1 MVCISSNSLLLA
13 THRKDSTQGISCQ
26 EVETSP
32 KKKKKKVET
41 SPYDFFFFPFQ
52 GSQNILL
59 TVVILVQLPA
69 EQDQV
74 FKTILQ
80 VFSGWLQLFP
90 TFYKLSLPGRYLE
103 ETPSE
108 KDCFPMFLNNS
119 SESCQTISTNWF
131 HESLKEIF
139 FVFFSLRFLDIPGG
153 SQRKHFID
161 FKAMFT
167 RQQLKRFCYESCLVA
182 LQAEL
187 SFSEG
192 K

>member
-32 KKKKKKVET
+32 
-41 SPYDFFFFPFQ
+41 YDFFFSLFREVKTSF
-52 GSQNILL
+52 L
-59 TVVILVQLPA
+59 TVVILVQRPA

-80 VFSGWLQLFP
+80 VFSWWLQLFP

-139 FVFFSLRFLDIPGG
+139 FLFSLVLDFLTYLGALREKTLLTLRPCLQVNSSNIFAMKAVWWLY
-153 SQRKHFID
+153 KH
-161 FKAMFT
+161 
-167 RQQLKRFCYESCLVA
+167 S
-182 LQAEL
+182 
-187 SFSEG
+187 
-192 K
+192 